1 LTVNEVNSNGLID
14 GVNVTE
20 LVRERVPLSSN
31 SVINS
36 SLTFA
41 ADVSSDEVQVSE
53 VNDLPIS
60 ELVLR
65 TEMPNQVING
75 TKLVK
80 GNVEF
85 QVMFYCLFRFSIILN
100 LKIKMK
106 QGNVIVTQ
114 LNGHVPEEAAVNLV
128 EKDQDAEFEFPVVSL
143 SEFKLKSR

>member
-1 LTVNEVNSNGLID
+1 MTVNEVNSNGLVD

-20 LVRERVPLSSN
+20 LAHERVPLTSS

-41 ADVSSDEVQVSE
+41 ADVSSHEVQVTQ
-53 VNDLPIS
+53 VNELSIS

-80 GNVEF
+80 GNVEL
-85 QVMFYCLFRFSIILN
+85 QVMF
-100 LKIKMK
+100 
-106 QGNVIVTQ
+106 
-114 LNGHVPEEAAVNLV
+114 
-128 EKDQDAEFEFPVVSL
+128 
-143 SEFKLKSR
+143 